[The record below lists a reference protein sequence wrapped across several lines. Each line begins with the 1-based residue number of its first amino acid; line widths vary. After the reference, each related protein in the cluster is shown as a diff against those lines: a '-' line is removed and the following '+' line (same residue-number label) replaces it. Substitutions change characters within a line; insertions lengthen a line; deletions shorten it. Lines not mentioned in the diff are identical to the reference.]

1 MCGIVGGISER
12 NVVPLLLEGLSRL
25 EYRGY
30 DSAGIA
36 VVSNGAT
43 SILRERCINRVQQLM
58 LNCKENNLKG
68 TIGIAHTRWATH
80 GGVTEN
86 NAHPHISHDL
96 IALVHNGIIE
106 NYVEVRN
113 ELMKDGYVFASETDS
128 EVIVHLIHSFYVK
141 ENNLLHAVQ
150 NAVKKLRGA
159 YAIGVICKDN
169 LNVAI
174 AASFGAPIVLGVG
187 IDEMFFASDI
197 AALLPVTQNVVY
209 LHDGDVAEI
218 MQTSFT
224 VYDIT
229 NAKITRNVRSSQM
242 SATNASLLHYR
253 HYMQKEIFEQ
263 PQVVAETIQYLGKE
277 FNPEV
282 FGSDAKQI
290 FSSIERVQIIA
301 CGTSYNAGIVA
312 KYWIEE
318 VANLE
323 CAVDI
328 ASEYRYRKS
337 PVNSNTLIVS
347 ISQSGETADTVASI
361 KYAIA
366 EGMTNTLAICNVDE
380 SHLVRLSKL
389 HVLTQAGQEIG
400 VASTKAF
407 TTQLVVLL
415 YLAHTLAKVRGLLS
429 IEDEHAMQSQIYKLP
444 ALLTNA
450 LAIESEVKLIAKE
463 LTHKNN
469 ALFLGRHMMY
479 PIAVEGALK
488 IKEVS
493 YIHAESYAAGELKH
507 GPLALIDRDMPV
519 FVLMPTNLLLDKVKS
534 NVQEV
539 LARQGIV
546 YLFTDN
552 QKKQEPDNGF
562 NCHRSISMSIPED
575 VHNYLL
581 PIIYTIPLQLLAYHT
596 ALIKGT
602 DVDKPRNLAK
612 SVTVE

>member
-1 MCGIVGGISER
+1 MCGIVGGVSER
-12 NVVPLLLEGLSRL
+12 NVVPILLEGLSRL

-36 VVSNGAT
+36 VIDDNG
-43 SILRERCINRVQQLM
+43 SISRERCINRVQQLM
-58 LNCKENNLKG
+58 LVSKEHNLSG
-68 TIGIAHTRWATH
+68 VTGISHTRWATH
-80 GGVTEN
+80 GEVTQN

-113 ELMKDGYVFASETDS
+113 ELIALGYKFESQTDS
-128 EVIVHLIHSFYVK
+128 EVIVHLIHSFYIK
-141 ENNLLHAVQ
+141 NHKLLNAVQ
-150 NAVKKLRGA
+150 AAVKKLHGA
-159 YAIGVICKDN
+159 YAIGVICKDSPHSA
-169 LNVAI
+169 VV
-174 AASFGAPIVLGVG
+174 ASFGAPLVLGVG
-187 IDEMFFASDI
+187 MNEMFFASDI

-209 LHDGDVAEI
+209 LQDGDVAEVSQSAF
-218 MQTSFT
+218 M
-224 VYDIT
+224 VYDKADAIV
-229 NAKITRNVRSSQM
+229 TRNINKSRMSS
-242 SATNASLLHYR
+242 SSTDLLHYR

-263 PQVVAETIQYLGKE
+263 PQVVAETIQYLGNK
-277 FNPEV
+277 FNSEI
-282 FGSDAKQI
+282 FGVEAKQI
-290 FSSIERVQIIA
+290 FSTIDRVQIIA
-301 CGTSYNAGIVA
+301 CGTSYNAGMVA
-312 KYWIEE
+312 KYWIQD

-323 CAVDI
+323 CSVDI
-328 ASEYRYRKS
+328 ASEYRYQKS
-337 PVNSNTLIVS
+337 LSSPNTLVVS

-366 EGMTNTLAICNVDE
+366 SGMHNTLAICNVDE

-389 HVLTQAGQEIG
+389 HILTQAGPEIG

-415 YLAHTLAKVRGLLS
+415 YLAFTLAKVRGKLS
-429 IEDEHAMQSQIYKLP
+429 AEAEDNMINQIRKLP
-444 ALLTNA
+444 VLLANA
-450 LAIESEVKLIAKE
+450 LNLEPEVQVIAKE
-463 LTHKNN
+463 LTYKNH
-469 ALFLGRHMMY
+469 ALFLGRNTMY
-479 PIAVEGALK
+479 PIAIEGALK
-488 IKEVS
+488 VKEIS

-519 FVLMPTNLLLDKVKS
+519 FVLMPTQILLDKVKS

-539 LARQGIV
+539 LARNGVV

-552 QKKQEPDNGF
+552 QNAGNDNGI
-562 NCHRSISMSIPED
+562 NCHKCICIPLPAD
-575 VHNYLL
+575 IHAFLL

-596 ALIKGT
+596 ALTRGT